1 MSGLLA
7 ADAVAVPD
15 HVLVNVLVADLRLG
29 IADPG
34 LVKSLIKPEIGHDCS
49 HDSVVEEFS
58 SLLHILAVDVQDM
71 VTGDDIALFID
82 TQAPV
87 RISVISKSDV
97 QMVVQDELPKV
108 LDVGGAAV
116 GIDVQAVR
124 LIVDDIGLG
133 AERIENAL
141 RDRPRRSVRDVEAD
155 ALAVEAVF

>member
-1 MSGLLA
+1 
-7 ADAVAVPD
+7 
-15 HVLVNVLVADLRLG
+15 
-29 IADPG
+29 
-34 LVKSLIKPEIGHDCS
+34 
-49 HDSVVEEFS
+49 
-58 SLLHILAVDVQDM
+58 M

-133 AERIENAL
+133 AECIEKAL